1 MTAISLGPLLGHN
14 HRLLRRQGLAGVG
27 GHGHQQSFLAIDQV
41 AGVEGGQLETVAV
54 GDGVRGAG
62 LNAIAA
68 EDAAVVIDV
77 IDLGVALGAADAFL
91 FGIIGS
97 FNVNAVGRA
106 GGGAQKTGNAF
117 FQAIFIALQLVQSA
131 EALLK
136 NRALIGQFFIGIVF
150 HNRLGKHLLQGHGHS
165 FGDAG
170 EVTKDRHADKY
181 NSETTKDTKVRGV
194 SALTTKDTKEH
205 EGSWA
210 GNVERSPKTIIL
222 TDPRTPDAP
231 APAVLK
237 SRGDRPFPAAQNLL
251 PPLQCLWPT
260 FLREPGRAPAATLQC
275 APRSTN
281 LFPGAEA

>member
-1 MTAISLGPLLGHN
+1 MTAISLGSLLWH
-14 HRLLRRQGLAGVG
+14 HHCLLRRQGLAGVG
-27 GHGHQQSFLAIDQV
+27 GHGHQQSFFAIDQI
-41 AGVEGGQLETVAV
+41 AGVERGQLEAVAV
-54 GDGVRGAG
+54 CNGVSGAG

-68 EDAAVVIDV
+68 ENAAVVVDV
-77 IDLGVALGAADAFL
+77 IDLGVALGAADALF
-91 FGIIGS
+91 FGIVGR

-106 GGGAQKTGNAF
+106 RGRTQETGHAF
-117 FQAIFIALQLVQSA
+117 FQTVLIALQLVQSA
-131 EALLK
+131 ETLLK

-170 EVTKDRHADKY
+170 EVTKDRHGDKY
-181 NSETTKDTKVRGV
+181 NAETTKDTKGRGV